1 MFIKKNDQE
10 KIKTIFY
17 TKFQIIKEY
26 WFKINSTLKEI
37 FDYFEK
43 HIKEEGFRLKS
54 NYNLFDNDINETYT
68 IEELIKNEKNDSII
82 SGEIWIE
89 VDEEI
94 LFDDENDDIFYT
106 ILHPKLN
113 PFELIEYNTLN
124 SKIRIIQ
131 CPKDILFACEL
142 NQFSKESAFCNS
154 INALYLSG
162 GEMSGKTINN
172 FWIINK
178 NNYKI
183 NKKIMPIN
191 KKYHSMLYIPDN
203 FILIAGGDT
212 LNSIIYDIENK
223 DFIKWANMNK
233 KHFQPGLFIY
243 GDYVYAFSALSDINR
258 NNKYFE
264 RTNLTSK
271 IAKWEKIYP
280 KYDEKAIIFN
290 SHFFGVSKYLEGNI
304 LFVGGE
310 KYNPNY
316 LYNPMDNTITIS
328 NGEHLS
334 IPFWDKSFY
343 KISKKYNI
351 CIPLNFNNT
360 NKLTFLNKE
369 TESLE
374 EVICDKNT
382 GYVNLENENEE
393 EEGNI
398 YIQSITNNIKNK
410 QNINLQI
417 GICPKNLMK
426 KRKDENSNNNKNNN
440 NNIDINFNEER
451 IIVDTCYDCY
461 DNTNNIDNSNHIKS
475 NKNYTK
481 KSYLYITDS
490 IIDEQIINREVDLA
504 GKQNIGNDNN
514 SNDKDINEDIKKEE
528 YIFIRDLNGVN
539 PNENENNTPLI
550 KNEQKQFLYIPKSV
564 INDQVINRELTF
576 NKNDDNINNE
586 NENKTNSENK
596 NNFIDELIPEIKINN
611 EDEIIIE
618 GKMDNNEDIVKE
630 NSEDKIIINYGN
642 ENLDE
647 NNENI
652 IKLNQDNKYLYI
664 PNSLID
670 DHTINRKVEMNENI
684 IENKKSLKKKENS
697 RPYIKKKIIETK
709 RNSTISSNNSEI
721 KNNLNLEHEIL
732 KEMTYNNLNTD
743 GNQKPVKK
751 YRNGIKIYI
760 PKTIEGQIMCRD
772 IITNSQNTI

>member
-1 MFIKKNDQE
+1 
-10 KIKTIFY
+10 
-17 TKFQIIKEY
+17 
-26 WFKINSTLKEI
+26 
-37 FDYFEK
+37 
-43 HIKEEGFRLKS
+43 
-54 NYNLFDNDINETYT
+54 
-68 IEELIKNEKNDSII
+68 
-82 SGEIWIE
+82 
-89 VDEEI
+89 
-94 LFDDENDDIFYT
+94 
-106 ILHPKLN
+106 
-113 PFELIEYNTLN
+113 
-124 SKIRIIQ
+124 
-131 CPKDILFACEL
+131 
-142 NQFSKESAFCNS
+142 
-154 INALYLSG
+154 
-162 GEMSGKTINN
+162 
-172 FWIINK
+172 
-178 NNYKI
+178 
-183 NKKIMPIN
+183 
-191 KKYHSMLYIPDN
+191 
-203 FILIAGGDT
+203 
-212 LNSIIYDIENK
+212 
-223 DFIKWANMNK
+223 
-233 KHFQPGLFIY
+233 
-243 GDYVYAFSALSDINR
+243 
-258 NNKYFE
+258 
-264 RTNLTSK
+264 
-271 IAKWEKIYP
+271 
-280 KYDEKAIIFN
+280 
-290 SHFFGVSKYLEGNI
+290 
-304 LFVGGE
+304 
-310 KYNPNY
+310 
-316 LYNPMDNTITIS
+316 
-328 NGEHLS
+328 
-334 IPFWDKSFY
+334 
-343 KISKKYNI
+343 
-351 CIPLNFNNT
+351 
-360 NKLTFLNKE
+360 
-369 TESLE
+369 
-374 EVICDKNT
+374 
-382 GYVNLENENEE
+382 
-393 EEGNI
+393 
-398 YIQSITNNIKNK
+398 
-410 QNINLQI
+410 
-417 GICPKNLMK
+417 MK

-504 GKQNIGNDNN
+504 GKQNIGSDNN
-514 SNDKDINEDIKKEE
+514 NNDKDINEDIEKEE

-564 INDQVINRELTF
+564 IYDQVINRELTF

-618 GKMDNNEDIVKE
+618 GKIDNNEDIVKE

-751 YRNGIKIYI
+751 CRNGIKIYI
-760 PKTIEGQIMCRD
+760 PKTIQGQIMSRD